1 MIKLQGIT
9 KSFPDG
15 KEKRTVLDGIDIDI
29 EKGTLTAIMG
39 RSGCGKTTL
48 LYIMAGLMKPDG
60 GSYLWNGK
68 ELQTANR
75 KEMQQFRL
83 QHIGFVLQEDTLLYD
98 RNVRQNILLGAK
110 FLRIKKQ
117 DAMIEMEQLAKQLNI
132 GNLLNAQPSVLS
144 GGEKQRTAIARS
156 LLGGKEVLLA
166 DEPTGA
172 LDRDNAVTV
181 MECFRKMRDEGKTI
195 IVVTHDEAV
204 ASMCDRTIH
213 IEYGKIADV

>member
-48 LYIMAGLMKPDG
+48 LYIMAGLMKPDS

-75 KEMQQFRL
+75 KEMQQLRL
-83 QHIGFVLQEDTLLYD
+83 KHIGFVLQEDTLLYD

-117 DAMIEMEQLAKQLNI
+117 DALIEMEQLTKQLNI